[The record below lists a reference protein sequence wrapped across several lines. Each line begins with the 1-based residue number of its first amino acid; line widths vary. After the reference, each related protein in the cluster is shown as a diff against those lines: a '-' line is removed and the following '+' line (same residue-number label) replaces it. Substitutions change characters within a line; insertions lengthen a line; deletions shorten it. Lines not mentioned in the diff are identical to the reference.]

1 MPNGGQIGSGSGLR
15 LQSST
20 PGAVDTGN
28 ANLSGKL
35 IVGALATENAPS
47 LGVPGSNLIVGRNYI
62 DGVDAAQQLTV
73 FGNNCSNGAA
83 GDYSPQFSTIIG
95 FGSSVFC
102 QNGIA
107 IGYSATAGVSRGNV
121 AQSNSHLA
129 IGSSTGARGE
139 AADFANFGNTAVGSA
154 CGVMARRGY
163 VFGNNNVATGG
174 TGQSDLILIGS
185 NISVTGNNLVNCIV
199 IRSAAAGKNL
209 TAAVDSNSII
219 IGEPSQTR
227 VVIGPYTIT
236 NGIAA
241 VGALQIGNVTIA
253 NTAAETTAIGALVG
267 SNLIPAGR
275 LTAGSTI
282 RIRARGIMVD
292 TGAPTL
298 RIRVKVGANTYCDT
312 GAVALAAIA
321 GTHGWIFEADVTVRT
336 PGSPGTAIGN
346 ANFQVSVAFPP
357 DLDTTNTA
365 TTAIDTAIA
374 NTVDLTFQW
383 GTADPA
389 NTITVTHYTME
400 ILG

>member
-15 LQSST
+15 LQATT
-20 PGAVDTGN
+20 PGVVDTGN
-28 ANLSGKL
+28 ANLSGTL
-35 IVGALATENAPS
+35 IASEIYTGNRPS
-47 LGVPGSNLIVGRNYI
+47 VGVPGSNLIFGRNYTE
-62 DGVDAAQQLTV
+62 GNSYGQQITV
-73 FGNNCSNGAA
+73 CGNNCTVGGVGNFTPNFASV
-83 GDYSPQFSTIIG
+83 FG
-95 FGSSVFC
+95 FNSSVYSD
-102 QNGIA
+102 GGLA
-107 IGYSATAGVSRGNV
+107 IGYSARAGISRGV
-121 AQSNSHLA
+121 FAQSNKHVA
-129 IGSSTGARGE
+129 IGNSVAASGE
-139 AADFANFGNTAVGSA
+139 AADFNNFSNIVVGAVSGFT
-154 CGVMARRGY
+154 GRRGT
-163 VFGNNNVATGG
+163 VFGELCQAVAG

-185 NISVTGNNLVNCIV
+185 NISVPGNNLVNCLV
-199 IRSAAAGKNL
+199 IRSGPATKTL
-209 TAAVDSNSII
+209 TAAADSNSIQ
-219 IGEPSQTR
+219 IGEPTQTR
-227 VVIGPYTIT
+227 VLIGPYTIT

-253 NTAAETTAIGALVG
+253 NTAAETTVIGALVG

-282 RIRARGIMVD
+282 RIRARGIMGD

-346 ANFQVSVAFPP
+346 SNFQVSVHLPP

-389 NTITVTHYTME
+389 NTLTVTHYTME

>member
-35 IVGALATENAPS
+35 IVGAFSTENADS
-47 LGVPGSNLIVGRNYI
+47 TVPGSNLILGDDYT
-62 DGVDAAQQLTV
+62 DGVDGGQQVTV
-73 FGNNCSNGAA
+73 CGNSTKNGLVA
-83 GDYSPQFSTIIG
+83 GDFTPSFTTIAG
-95 FGSSVFC
+95 FNASASSDGAVVVG
-102 QNGIA
+102 NSASAGI
-107 IGYSATAGVSRGNV
+107 SRGNV
-121 AQSNSHLA
+121 GQSNPHIA
-129 IGSSTGARGE
+129 IGRNSSARGD
-139 AADFANFGNTAVGSA
+139 AADYAAFS
-154 CGVMARRGY
+154 
-163 VFGNNNVATGG
+163 NVAIGASASAIGRRCYSYGPGVQGNG
-174 TGQSDLILIGS
+174 TGQSDLLFIGS
-185 NISVTGNNLVNCIV
+185 NIGVTGNNLLNCLV
-199 IRSAAAGKNL
+199 IRSAATTKNL
-209 TAAVDSNSII
+209 TAAADSNSIQ
-219 IGEPSQTR
+219 IGEPTQTR
-227 VVIGPYTIT
+227 VLLGPYTIT

-241 VGALQIGNVTIA
+241 VGALQTAGVTIA
-253 NTAAETTAIGALVG
+253 NTAVETTGIGALVG

-282 RIRARGIMVD
+282 RIRARGIMAD

-336 PGSPGTAIGN
+336 AGGAGTAIGN
-346 ANFQVSVAFPP
+346 SNFQVSLHLPP
-357 DLDTTNTA
+357 DLDTINTA
-365 TTAIDTAIA
+365 TTALDTTIA
-374 NTVDLTFQW
+374 NTVDVTFQW

-389 NTITVTHYTME
+389 NTLTVTHYTME

>member
-1 MPNGGQIGSGSGLR
+1 MPSGGLQIFGSGLR
-15 LQSST
+15 LQANT
-20 PGAVDTGN
+20 PGVVDTGN
-28 ANLSGKL
+28 ANISGRML
-35 IVGALATENAPS
+35 VGGISTDNAPS

-62 DGVDAAQQLTV
+62 DGVDAGQQITV
-73 FGNNCSNGAA
+73 LGNNCVVGNA
-83 GDYSPQFSTIIG
+83 GDYTPQFATVGG

-102 QNGIA
+102 QNGLA
-107 IGYSATAGVSRGNV
+107 LGYAASAGISRGNV
-121 AQSNSHLA
+121 GQANAHTA
-129 IGSSTGARGE
+129 IGSSAGARGE
-139 AADFANFGNTAVGSA
+139 AGDFANFANTVVGSA
-154 CGVMARRGY
+154 CNMNARRGY
-163 VFGNNNVATGG
+163 AFGASCAAGPG
-174 TGQSDLILIGS
+174 TGQSDLIFIGS
-185 NISVTGNNLVNCIV
+185 NISVTGNNLVNCLV
-199 IRSAAAGKNL
+199 IRSGAATKNL
-209 TAAVDSNSII
+209 TAAADSNSIQ

-227 VVIGPYTIT
+227 VLIGPYTIT

-241 VGALQIGNVTIA
+241 VGAMQTANVTIA
-253 NTAAETTAIGALVG
+253 NTAAETTGLGAVVG
-267 SNLIPAGR
+267 TNIIPAGR

-282 RIRARGIMVD
+282 RIRARGIMAD

-298 RIRVKVGANTYCDT
+298 QIRIKVGANTFCDT

-346 ANFQVSVAFPP
+346 SNFQVNVHLPP
-357 DLDTTNTA
+357 DLDTINTA
-365 TTAIDTAIA
+365 TTALDTAIA